1 MIIDKKCKW
10 FLFVEKVNEDHKKLL
25 PIAWIG

>member
-1 MIIDKKCKW
+1 MIIDKKCKR